1 MIVPT
6 CKTGNNPQFCDATSR
21 VNETFRGPFEAH
33 LSRGN
38 STSQNP
44 LDTPE
49 ISLRSRFL
57 IMPESAGRDNWFC
70 YVVLWLVPGNVVSGC
85 VSDDSHKNTKRLK
98 RVDCLLGSTVDDGL
112 LPQWCYNRAKAA
124 LHSCLQY
131 HYTKLRESVANY
143 YYFIIYFYLFILL
156 FFFLASNE
164 YSFFLSCSL
173 VSEIKK

>member
-38 STSQNP
+38 GTSQNP

-85 VSDDSHKNTKRLK
+85 VSLMILTRTQSAWREWIVFL
-98 RVDCLLGSTVDDGL
+98 GL
-112 LPQWCYNRAKAA
+112 LWMLACFHDVTLGLK
-124 LHSCLQY
+124 L
-131 HYTKLRESVANY
+131 HYTAASSTITPNCDSRSQIIIFLL
-143 YYFIIYFYLFILL
+143 FIYFNLFI
-156 FFFLASNE
+156 FFFWHRIST
-164 YSFFLSCSL
+164 FFKTCSL